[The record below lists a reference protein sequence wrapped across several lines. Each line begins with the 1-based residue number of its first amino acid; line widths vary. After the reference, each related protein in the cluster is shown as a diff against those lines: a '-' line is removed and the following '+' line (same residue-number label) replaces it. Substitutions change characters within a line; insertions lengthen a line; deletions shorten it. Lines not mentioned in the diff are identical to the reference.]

1 MVMFRIFRFMFIR
14 RLGLCWM
21 SQTVGLIS
29 SMVVNL
35 AIAFRWVQLSF
46 EVENDVKVI
55 IFFGE
60 FVKVI
65 IFNMVKVSFSCLIVG
80 YKIFFM

>member
-46 EVENDVKVI
+46 EVENEND
-55 IFFGE
+55 
-60 FVKVI
+60 VKVI